1 MPLTRYGVFGNNM
14 FFLSSDMF
22 LNLKME
28 IDLGN
33 KLESFLLLLEQVLN
47 VVCLPFLYKIFFP

>member
-1 MPLTRYGVFGNNM
+1 M

-47 VVCLPFLYKIFFP
+47 VVCLPFLCKIFFP